1 MIMSLE
7 YVARVAMDY
16 LDSMGIAADYSIYN
30 QDRIMVE
37 TDDHIFIEDDVTADR
52 WLIRNIMARYPPSA
66 IKPD

>member
-1 MIMSLE
+1 MTLQQI
-7 YVARVAMDY
+7 ANDAMDY
-16 LDSMGIAADYSIYN
+16 LDSVDVAADYYIYN

-37 TDDHIFIEDDVTADR
+37 TDDHMFIEDDVTAGR